1 MKNSRYYP
9 HERNRFFYGKLL
21 TVRDFEAEQRYV
33 NDKRRMINRLLHGAG
48 VVCGLQVIA
57 VDEKTISLETGM
69 ALDYS
74 GREIVVSAPLTQKL
88 SMIDGFTGSETAK
101 NVYLCIA
108 YDERGKE
115 PVYSV
120 ASSSSHADEMAEY
133 NRIQESYR
141 VFLTETAPD
150 ETGLGFSNLTEDVVL
165 LHESKDLRISQICPR
180 YVNPEELFEI
190 RLRVEKSVQLPR
202 LQIEYQLSGDHI
214 EPLDPQKG
222 SHIIFS
228 EPDENRLSRYEAA
241 FTFKAGDQPGVVDN
255 IVIPQG
261 KLSVTIGDDVQEYN
275 CDYAQVINI
284 ISEPVKDRI
293 LKNYLNIGLDQYAGF
308 DPDQPIYL
316 AQLSLL
322 QIGSSFMIQ
331 QVTQVPFGEYAYN
344 SSDLYKIGILG
355 KGSRQAPFLTHAEA
369 NILESGEDPRL
380 DVRFHPAENMF
391 DFRLGIPRTTIIRED
406 FSTGLVEIELEAN
419 TKAGKSYFSDEVEHG
434 MGEGPVYIMTG
445 VEESSDEEL
454 MKVPQHSEQIFFGAY
469 EVFQKSA
476 YESLAPRMA
485 IGVVLYPTRGTFRI
499 GVRCQTPVLTRV
511 HIRWWAFRHK

>member
-1 MKNSRYYP
+1 VKNSRYYP
-9 HERNRFFYGKLL
+9 HERNRYFYGKLL
-21 TVRDFEAEQRYV
+21 TVRDFETEQRYV

-48 VVCGLQVIA
+48 VVCGLQVVA

-120 ASSSSHADEMAEY
+120 ASTSARADEMAEY

-150 ETGLGFSNLTEDVVL
+150 ETSMGFSNLVEDVVL
-165 LHESKDLRISQICPR
+165 LHESKDVKVWQICPR
-180 YVNPEELFEI
+180 YVNPGELFEI
-190 RLRVEKSVQLPR
+190 RLRVEKTMQLPR
-202 LQIEYQLSGDHI
+202 LQIEYQVTGQYITSVDQ
-214 EPLDPQKG
+214 QKG
-222 SHIIFS
+222 NMISFR
-228 EPDENRLSRYEAA
+228 EPDENRQARYEIG
-241 FTFKAGDQPGVVDN
+241 FTFKAGDKPGVVDN
-255 IVIPQG
+255 IVIPEG
-261 KLSVTIGDDVQEYN
+261 KLKVTIGDDVQEYH
-275 CDYAQVINI
+275 CDYDQVINI

-308 DPDQPIYL
+308 DPDQPVYL
-316 AQLSLL
+316 AQISLL
-322 QIGSSFMIQ
+322 QIGSSFMIE

-344 SSDLYKIGILG
+344 SSDLYKMGIMG

-369 NILESGEDPRL
+369 SVLEVGEEPRL
-380 DVRFHPAENMF
+380 DVRFHPEDNLF
-391 DFRLGIPRTTIIRED
+391 DFKLGIPRTTIIRED
-406 FSTGLVEIELEAN
+406 FTTGMVEIELEAN
-419 TKAGKSYFSDEVEHG
+419 TKAGKSYFSEEVDHG
-434 MGEGPVYIMTG
+434 MGVGPVYIMTG
-445 VEESSDEEL
+445 VEESTDEEL
-454 MKVPQHSEQIFFGAY
+454 MKVPQHSEQIFFGSY
-469 EVFQKSA
+469 EVFQKSS

-485 IGVVLYPTRGTFRI
+485 IGVVLYPSRGTFRI
-499 GVRCQTPVLTRV
+499 GVRCQTPILTSV
-511 HIRWWAFRHK
+511 KIRWWAFKHQ